1 MCKFVND
8 NLVVMFN
15 IEDYFVIYNE
25 IAEKFHTIV
34 KINVYKKYNW
44 AQVAYMTDM
53 FGGVYAIFHIDL
65 NTGVTIYDYHGNDE
79 LKIDNFEMFEMIVK
93 EKMNKMLE
101 SRDLDY
107 IYDMINSE
115 Y

>member
-1 MCKFVND
+1 MVDIQEN
-8 NLVVMFN
+8 M
-15 IEDYFVIYNE
+15 YNE
-25 IAEKFHTIV
+25 IAKRLHTMV
-34 KINVYKKYNW
+34 KINVYQEYGF

-53 FGGVYAIFHIDL
+53 FGGVYAIFHVDL

-79 LKIDNFEMFEMIVK
+79 LKIDNFEMLEMIVK
-93 EKMNKMLE
+93 EKMNEAFE

-107 IYDMINSE
+107 IYEMINSE